1 MEPQMDSQG
10 HVIVGPRVGAATF
23 VINGTKILL
32 GRSKK
37 LNNQIVIPGG
47 GVKRGELLQQ
57 AARREIKE
65 EAGIEVLMGDVL
77 FVSELIE
84 GGDHRIVIY
93 LEARY
98 VEGELVAGD
107 DLSEVFWADTRELN
121 KYQDDMTDLT
131 TDAIYKFSIAV
142 RSRRMDQR
150 AN

>member
-1 MEPQMDSQG
+1 ME
-10 HVIVGPRVGAATF
+10 GPRVGAATF

-47 GVKRGELLQQ
+47 GVKWGEALQE
-57 AARREIKE
+57 AARREIRE
-65 EAGIEVLMGDVL
+65 EAGIEILMGDTL
-77 FVSELIE
+77 FVSEIVTPT
-84 GGDHRIVIY
+84 DHRIVIY

-98 VEGELVAGD
+98 VEGELEAGD

-121 KYQDDMTDLT
+121 KYEEDMTDLT